1 MTTIVARIEADIE
14 AWAEETWAIV
24 KPEITGL
31 GMTVLSQVET
41 AAEAFVTSGG
51 NFAAALASVMGAL
64 PGDVTAGEAI
74 VANVLS
80 AQIVKAQAAA
90 VAATAAPSTGT
101 APAAS

>member
-1 MTTIVARIEADIE
+1 MTGLVQKIEADIE

-31 GMTVLSQVET
+31 GMTVLSQVEA

-51 NFAAALASVMGAL
+51 NFAAALASIMGAL
-64 PGDVTAGEAI
+64 PSDVTAGEAI

-90 VAATAAPSTGT
+90 KAATGT
-101 APAAS
+101 ASTGS

>member
-31 GMTVLSQVET
+31 GMTVLSQVEA

-51 NFAAALASVMGAL
+51 HFAAALASIMGAL

-90 VAATAAPSTGT
+90 AAATAKPTS
-101 APAAS
+101 

>member
-51 NFAAALASVMGAL
+51 NFAAALASIMGAL
-64 PGDVTAGEAI
+64 PGDVSAGEAI

-90 VAATAAPSTGT
+90 AAATAAPSTGT

>member
-31 GMTVLSQVET
+31 GMTVLSQVEA

-51 NFAAALASVMGAL
+51 NFAAALASIMGAL

-90 VAATAAPSTGT
+90 AAATAKPTS
-101 APAAS
+101 

>member
-90 VAATAAPSTGT
+90 AAATAAPSTGT

>member
-51 NFAAALASVMGAL
+51 NFAAALASIMGAL

-90 VAATAAPSTGT
+90 AAATAKPTS
-101 APAAS
+101 

>member
-31 GMTVLSQVET
+31 GMTVLSQVEA

-51 NFAAALASVMGAL
+51 NFAAALASIMGAL

-90 VAATAAPSTGT
+90 KAATGT
-101 APAAS
+101 ASTGS